1 MVNAW
6 VVSFISNVAVVFPTS
21 SVIDGVCYAYTT
33 RKSKAA
39 NVFLWNFLSFYVIIL
54 CIFVFCYWR
63 ILVVLR
69 RLARVAA
76 SHADDGP
83 SNAQNQLTEI
93 QSCVTKKM
101 LFVSVCYA
109 VSWLPAY

>member
-39 NVFLWNFLSFYVIIL
+39 NVFLWNFLSF
-54 CIFVFCYWR
+54 CYWR
-63 ILVVLR
+63 ILVVIR

-76 SHADDGP
+76 SHAADGP

-93 QSCVTKKM
+93 QSCVTKTM

>member
-1 MVNAW
+1 MGRLLHIQR
-6 VVSFISNVAVVFPTS
+6 SPVAVVFSTS

-39 NVFLWNFLSFYVIIL
+39 NVFLWNFLSLYVIIL

-93 QSCVTKKM
+93 QSCVTKTM